1 MPAASSAF
9 GRGWASKQGFG
20 TSYAGTRRSMD
31 VSPERLVEQA
41 NERFQL
47 QDYYGAIHLLE
58 EVVGT
63 GRAFADAHHLLGL
76 SYSLAGQPD
85 KALEQLE
92 RALALNPNY
101 IEALI
106 HRALV
111 LNELGRE
118 EEANAVLR
126 RARQIGAE
134 QRAGF
139 PGHVAAKLANQHAA
153 LGEAYV
159 EAGGLNE
166 AIAQYEAA
174 LELGPGFHDLRYKLG
189 RLLLEAGRA
198 LDAHEQFLTIVR
210 ERPSYLDAAAML
222 GLACYLAGD
231 GLAARAVW
239 EELRARRPEDPRV
252 EAYLAM
258 LSRSD
263 VSPPPPP
270 PHPPAPKAAARK
282 KKK

>member
-1 MPAASSAF
+1 MPIWTMPAACSASS
-9 GRGWASKQGFG
+9 RASGSRKGFRN
-20 TSYAGTRRSMD
+20 SYAGTRRSME

-76 SYSLAGQPD
+76 CYSLAGQSE
-85 KALEQLE
+85 KALEQLD

-118 EEANAVLR
+118 EEANAALR
-126 RARQIGAE
+126 RARQVGAE
-134 QRAGF
+134 RRAGF
-139 PGHVAAKLANQHAA
+139 HGHIAAKLANQHAA
-153 LGEAYV
+153 LGNAYLD
-159 EAGGLNE
+159 AGGLNE
-166 AIAQYEAA
+166 AIAQYQAA
-174 LELGPGFHDLRYKLG
+174 LALGPAFHDLRYKLG

-198 LDAHEQFLTIVR
+198 LDAREHFEIIVR
-210 ERPSYLDAAAML
+210 ARPNYLDAAAML

-239 EELRARRPEDPRV
+239 EDCRERRPEDPRV

-258 LSRSD
+258 LARND
-263 VSPPPPP
+263 T
-270 PHPPAPKAAARK
+270 AA
-282 KKK
+282 

>member
-1 MPAASSAF
+1 
-9 GRGWASKQGFG
+9 
-20 TSYAGTRRSMD
+20 MD

-58 EVVGT
+58 EVIDT

-76 SYSLAGQPD
+76 SYSLSGQPD
-85 KALEQLE
+85 KALEQLD

-101 IEALI
+101 VEALI

-111 LNELGRE
+111 LNDLGRE
-118 EEANAVLR
+118 DEATAILR
-126 RARQIGAE
+126 QARQLGSE
-134 QRAGF
+134 ERAGF
-139 PGHVAAKLANQHAA
+139 PSHVAAKLANQHAA

-159 EAGGLNE
+159 QSGGLNE

-174 LELGPGFHDLRYKLG
+174 LALGPAFHDLRYKLG
-189 RLLLEAGRA
+189 RLLLDAGRA
-198 LDAHEQFLTIVR
+198 LDAREEFETIVR
-210 ERPSYLDAAAML
+210 ERPAFLDAAAML

-231 GLAARAVW
+231 GMAARAVW
-239 EELRARRPEDPRV
+239 ESLRARRPEDPRV

-263 VSPPPPP
+263 VPPPLAPT
-270 PHPPAPKAAARK
+270 PAKAAGRK

>member
-1 MPAASSAF
+1 MPIS
-9 GRGWASKQGFG
+9 R
-20 TSYAGTRRSMD
+20 TRA
-31 VSPERLVEQA
+31 VSL
-41 NERFQL
+41 
-47 QDYYGAIHLLE
+47 GS
-58 EVVGT
+58 
-63 GRAFADAHHLLGL
+63 GRASADAHHLLGV

-85 KALEQLE
+85 KALEQLD

-101 IEALI
+101 VEALI

-118 EEANAVLR
+118 AEADAVLR
-126 RARQIGAE
+126 RARQVGSE
-134 QRAGF
+134 RRAGF
-139 PGHVAAKLANQHAA
+139 HGHIAAKLANQHAA
-153 LGEAYV
+153 LGEAYL

-174 LELGPGFHDLRYKLG
+174 LALGPAFHDLRYKLG

-198 LDAHEQFLTIVR
+198 LDAHEQFQTIVR
-210 ERPSYLDAAAML
+210 ERPSFLDAAAML
-222 GLACYLAGD
+222 GMACYLAGD

-252 EAYLAM
+252 EAYLAL

-263 VSPPPPP
+263 VPPPATPV
-270 PHPPAPKAAARK
+270 AAGDGHEPTPRK
-282 KKK
+282 KKKK

>member
-1 MPAASSAF
+1 
-9 GRGWASKQGFG
+9 
-20 TSYAGTRRSMD
+20 MD
-31 VSPERLVEQA
+31 VSPERLVAQA

-58 EVVGT
+58 EVVAT

-85 KALEQLE
+85 KALQQLD

-118 EEANAVLR
+118 EEANVVLR
-126 RARQIGAE
+126 RARQVGSE
-134 QRAGF
+134 RRAGF
-139 PGHVAAKLANQHAA
+139 HGHIAAKLANQHAA
-153 LGEAYV
+153 LGEAYL

-174 LELGPGFHDLRYKLG
+174 LALGPGFHDLRYKLG

-198 LDAHEQFLTIVR
+198 LDAHEHFQTIVR
-210 ERPSYLDAAAML
+210 ERPSFLDAAAML

-252 EAYLAM
+252 EAYLAL

-263 VSPPPPP
+263 I
-270 PHPPAPKAAARK
+270 PAAPNPVAAGAADEAAPRK
-282 KKK
+282 KKKK